1 MKDYKKKTIITA
13 KKARSLSEKVIT
25 MLEKDTYCIDVIQQ
39 NLAIIGLL
47 KSVNLQLLEGHLN
60 CCVKNTINEKNEEKL
75 DEMIKEILKVLQ
87 TAQNK

>member
-1 MKDYKKKTIITA
+1 MQDYKKKTITTA
-13 KKARSLSEKVIT
+13 KKARSLSEKVIS
-25 MLEKDTYCIDVIQQ
+25 MLENDTYCIDVIQQ

-60 CCVKNTINEKNEEKL
+60 CCVKNTIKEKNEKKL